1 MNQAEKKRGQEQRE
15 SQKIADAK
23 AEFLAPREPEQ
34 EPEQEP
40 VREKREKSEKPGL
53 FARLFAKKEP

>member
-1 MNQAEKKRGQEQRE
+1 MNQAEKKQGQEQRE

-34 EPEQEP
+34 EP
-40 VREKREKSEKPGL
+40 VREKSEKPGW

>member
-34 EPEQEP
+34 EP
-40 VREKREKSEKPGL
+40 VREKREKSEKSGL